1 MREDPAADDEVPRR
15 VELEQKQLARR
26 QRLEGLVRRRPEID
40 LRQVRLPPQQVE
52 PVAVGN
58 GYDEVDGH
66 SRRSLPITPIASR
79 CARGRHLLST
89 V

>member
-40 LRQVRLPPQQVE
+40 LRQVRLLPQQVE
-52 PVAVGN
+52 PVAVGD
-58 GYDEVDGH
+58 GYDEFDGQ
-66 SRRSLPITPIASR
+66 RSSPSKSLTPNTEGEA
-79 CARGRHLLST
+79 
-89 V
+89 